1 MWYWQDA
8 NGATFKLNPV
18 GEESLNSHPLV
29 VEDITVVYAR
39 AHWHHWHGGAL
50 FNLPA
55 VGHGEGGYTL
65 TFRNIVVEDPRP
77 TLQSFKIMME
87 GVAPYPEDRKRGA
100 GDIHGIVFQNISIAA
115 HSVLGEPEM
124 LWGME
129 DGLIYGLVF
138 DNVTIGGD
146 KVEGVE
152 YFYRNEFVFN

>member
-1 MWYWQDA
+1 MKAVVAAFNQEKA
-8 NGATFKLNPV
+8 LVGAFSV
-18 GEESLNSHPLV
+18 
-29 VEDITVVYAR
+29 ITNLLMDLFE
-39 AHWHHWHGGAL
+39 AL
-50 FNLPA
+50 LK
-55 VGHGEGGYTL
+55 
-65 TFRNIVVEDPRP
+65 DPRP

-87 GVAPYPEDRKRGA
+87 GVAPYPEDRKRGP

-115 HSVLGEPEM
+115 RSVLGEPEM

>member
-1 MWYWQDA
+1 MKAVVAAFNQEKA
-8 NGATFKLNPV
+8 LVGAFSV
-18 GEESLNSHPLV
+18 
-29 VEDITVVYAR
+29 ITNLLMDLFE
-39 AHWHHWHGGAL
+39 AL
-50 FNLPA
+50 LK
-55 VGHGEGGYTL
+55 
-65 TFRNIVVEDPRP
+65 DPRP

-100 GDIHGIVFQNISIAA
+100 GDIHGIVFQNISISA

>member
-1 MWYWQDA
+1 MA
-8 NGATFKLNPV
+8 PTRAFSV
-18 GEESLNSHPLV
+18 
-29 VEDITVVYAR
+29 ITNLLMDLFE
-39 AHWHHWHGGAL
+39 AL
-50 FNLPA
+50 LK
-55 VGHGEGGYTL
+55 
-65 TFRNIVVEDPRP
+65 DPRP

-87 GVAPYPEDRKRGA
+87 GVAPYPEDRKRGP

>member
-1 MWYWQDA
+1 MKAVVAAFNQEKA
-8 NGATFKLNPV
+8 LVGAFSV
-18 GEESLNSHPLV
+18 
-29 VEDITVVYAR
+29 ITNLR
-39 AHWHHWHGGAL
+39 MELFEAL
-50 FNLPA
+50 
-55 VGHGEGGYTL
+55 
-65 TFRNIVVEDPRP
+65 VEDPRP

-115 HSVLGEPEM
+115 RSVLDEPEM

>member
-1 MWYWQDA
+1 MKHY
-8 NGATFKLNPV
+8 
-18 GEESLNSHPLV
+18 
-29 VEDITVVYAR
+29 
-39 AHWHHWHGGAL
+39 
-50 FNLPA
+50 
-55 VGHGEGGYTL
+55 
-65 TFRNIVVEDPRP
+65 PRP

>member
-1 MWYWQDA
+1 MKAVVAAFNQEKA
-8 NGATFKLNPV
+8 LVGAFYV
-18 GEESLNSHPLV
+18 
-29 VEDITVVYAR
+29 ITNLR
-39 AHWHHWHGGAL
+39 MELFEAL
-50 FNLPA
+50 
-55 VGHGEGGYTL
+55 
-65 TFRNIVVEDPRP
+65 VEDPRP

-87 GVAPYPEDRKRGA
+87 GVAPYPEDRKRGP

-115 HSVLGEPEM
+115 RSVLGEPEM

>member
-1 MWYWQDA
+1 MKAVVAAFNQEKA
-8 NGATFKLNPV
+8 LVGAFSV
-18 GEESLNSHPLV
+18 
-29 VEDITVVYAR
+29 ITNLR
-39 AHWHHWHGGAL
+39 MELFEAL
-50 FNLPA
+50 
-55 VGHGEGGYTL
+55 
-65 TFRNIVVEDPRP
+65 VEDPRP

-115 HSVLGEPEM
+115 RSVLGEPEM

>member
-1 MWYWQDA
+1 MIA
-8 NGATFKLNPV
+8 NL
-18 GEESLNSHPLV
+18 
-29 VEDITVVYAR
+29 R
-39 AHWHHWHGGAL
+39 MAL
-50 FNLPA
+50 FEAL
-55 VGHGEGGYTL
+55 
-65 TFRNIVVEDPRP
+65 VEDPRP

-87 GVAPYPEDRKRGA
+87 GVAPYPEDRKRGP

-115 HSVLGEPEM
+115 RSVLGEPEM

-146 KVEGVE
+146 NVEGVE